1 MKNVKQTIIVRKD
14 LKMQKGRMASVVSQ
28 ASMKFLIEN
37 NEAERGDEIRVRLSQ
52 QEAEWI
58 NSSFSRSVLS
68 VDSQEALKDIAFK
81 CEMSGIDVY
90 YVFDDKELNEGEI
103 RELLSISLG
112 PDEEDLIEQVVGS
125 LKSV

>member
-1 MKNVKQTIIVRKD
+1 MKNVKQAIIVRKD
-14 LKMQKGRMASVVSQ
+14 LKMPKGRMASVVSQ

-37 NEAERGDEIRVRLSQ
+37 NEAERGDEIRVKLSQ

-68 VDSQEALKDIAFK
+68 VGSQEALKDIAFK